1 MVFSFEY
8 VGLSPPTM
16 PIIASLLI
24 NLDLISIAANIRPM
38 MKLHTTLLEQFI
50 YGLYPQSS
58 FNHSD
63 LRRVV
68 LTPLTSTAKNC
79 SS

>member
-8 VGLSPPTM
+8 VGLSPPTT
-16 PIIASLLI
+16 PIIAPLLISLDLI
-24 NLDLISIAANIRPM
+24 NLAADIRPM
-38 MKLHTTLLEQFI
+38 MKLHTILLEQFI

-63 LRRVV
+63 LRRFVV
-68 LTPLTSTAKNC
+68 TPLTSTAKNC